1 MQEVAYFTEIGNA
14 LVDIFLVCSL
24 NISTIRKQKLQNY
37 MIGLKYKQIGCQ
49 RWNEHRGKG
58 RNREMA
64 IRVCNDYSNK
74 DLCEHKKRVDK
85 DRWW

>member
-1 MQEVAYFTEIGNA
+1 MQDVAYFMEMGNA
-14 LVDIFLVCSL
+14 LVDIFLAFSL

-37 MIGLKYKQIGCQ
+37 VIGLNYKQIGSQ

-64 IRVCNDYSNK
+64 MTIPIKICVCIRKEWTKSGGGGA
-74 DLCEHKKRVDK
+74 RI
-85 DRWW
+85 